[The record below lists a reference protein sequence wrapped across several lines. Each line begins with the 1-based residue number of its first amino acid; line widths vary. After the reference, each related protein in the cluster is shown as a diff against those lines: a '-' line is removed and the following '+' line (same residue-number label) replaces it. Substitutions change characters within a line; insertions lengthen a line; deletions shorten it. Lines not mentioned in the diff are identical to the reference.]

1 MGLLFI
7 DLDHFKV
14 VNDSLGHARGDELLR
29 QVAQRLEGAV
39 REGDLL
45 ARFGGDEFVVVLDGR
60 GGPVDAATA
69 AERFQGCC
77 PPGGDSL
84 TITNFC
90 DGQHR
95 LVNKP

>member
-1 MGLLFI
+1 M
-7 DLDHFKV
+7 

-69 AERFQGCC
+69 GAFAGCC
-77 PPGGDSL
+77 PPGGD
-84 TITNFC
+84 
-90 DGQHR
+90 R
-95 LVNKP
+95 